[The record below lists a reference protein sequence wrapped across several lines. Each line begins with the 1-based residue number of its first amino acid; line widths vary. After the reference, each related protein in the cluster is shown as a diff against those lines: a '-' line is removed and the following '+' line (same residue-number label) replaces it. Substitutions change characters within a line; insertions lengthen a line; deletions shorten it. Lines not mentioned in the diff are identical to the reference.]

1 MNMANRIK
9 KFNHK
14 VEVNLTEKQYRFL
27 YAMSVQKNKP
37 KSVII
42 RELIDE
48 ARKRM

>member
-1 MNMANRIK
+1 MENNKLK
-9 KFNHK
+9 KFDYK
-14 VEVNLTEKQYRFL
+14 IGINLTEKQYKFL
-27 YAMSVQKNKP
+27 CAMSIQKNKP